1 MPLPSELIERLAD
14 AGARRELGRLL
25 DALAGAAAFKVERGE
40 WTPTS
45 DSQNNLTGTPTF
57 ANAKYAISH
66 AENRLG
72 GVVSYQLTI
81 AGLSIT
87 ASGARTFINF
97 TLPLPTLGS
106 LDLIVGSGVI
116 DNGTTTAI
124 AAVRDAGGSSS
135 DKALLFFMSNFTGSI
150 SNPIQ
155 IHGFYLR

>member
-25 DALAGAAAFKVERGE
+25 DALAGARPLAVERGE
-40 WTPTS
+40 WTPTTDAS
-45 DSQNNLTGTPTF
+45 SNLTGTPAF
-57 ANAKYAISH
+57 ANAKYAQI
-66 AENRLG
+66 G
-72 GVVSYQLTI
+72 GVVFYQLAI
-81 AGLSIT
+81 AGLSLT
-87 ASGARTFINF
+87 ASGVRTFINF
-97 TLPLPTLGS
+97 TLPMPTLGS

-116 DNGTTTAI
+116 DNGTTTAL

-135 DKALLFFMSNFTGSI
+135 DKGLLFFMSNFTGSI

>member
-1 MPLPSELIERLAD
+1 MPFPSELIERLSD

-25 DALAGAAAFKVERGE
+25 DAWAGAAAFKVERGE

-57 ANAKYAISH
+57 ANAKYAQI
-66 AENRLG
+66 G
-72 GVVSYQLTI
+72 GLVVYQLTI
-81 AGLSIT
+81 AGLSLT

>member
-1 MPLPSELIERLAD
+1 MPFPSELIERLSD
-14 AGARRELGRLL
+14 AGARRELGRWL
-25 DALAGAAAFKVERGE
+25 DALAGVPAQAGIERGE

-57 ANAKYAISH
+57 ANAKYAQI
-66 AENRLG
+66 G
-72 GVVSYQLTI
+72 GLVVYQLTI
-81 AGLSIT
+81 AGLSLT